1 MDPRKLPTLAALALL
16 GALAA
21 VVPTGFVRGQD
32 EDEPE
37 TVSRGFAIPQTREA
51 RALAERA
58 EGHLAAQR
66 WSEAFTILQ
75 ELLTQHRGEVLLPP
89 GIERDVDEIA
99 REGAAVWARE
109 KLASLPAEARAL
121 YATRYGEESRQALE
135 VARRARDARAL
146 LEVARRYPLTPAA
159 AEAWWALGD
168 LEYELGE
175 QGSAAASWRRADA
188 LARLFPGERPASA
201 ARRLALASSIDAD
214 ARRTPALPGVE
225 SVAWSQAFARNDVL
239 TPFSSGSSNCVYPTV
254 TEDAVLVTD
263 TLRLYAYD
271 AWSGE
276 KRWESK
282 EPEGWALV
290 DRGQYRPNGS
300 RPLLRREFFEN
311 LHRRSL
317 MVRPAASAG
326 VAVAALQIPYSN
338 VYNDTYQNYEIT
350 NVIPERRLYAFDLRN
365 GRELW
370 NHRPPLEWDG
380 SSGPLEFQLSVAAP
394 PVIAGSRV
402 IVPYYRMQGR
412 VDLHVGCFDLY
423 SGERLWSSA
432 LMSGQMALNMFGRQ
446 LHEYNAPPVT
456 VVGDRVIVSTQ
467 LGSIA
472 ALDLQSGDI
481 VWQAL
486 YEQIPVPRASH
497 WEVVDR
503 PQVFA
508 TASPAVAGEIVICA
522 PIDSY
527 DFFALDLATG
537 ARLWSRPHSAL
548 RRPSRELIALLGAD
562 RERVWFS
569 GQRVVSVRAARGL
582 AEAAPTELQE
592 SSDVTNLSEWP
603 RPLLTEQ
610 HVLVATPNRRV
621 ALLRNALASEYAEAT
636 ADWDSGLRSG
646 NVARGD
652 GALFYATSG
661 ALFGVIDW
669 RAVEERFRVLC
680 EQSPD
685 DPQPALDW
693 ASVLERRAL
702 VEMEAGRSTSALE
715 LLARAREKVER
726 FAGPADDSL
735 RAPALAR
742 VFSLLLAES
751 RALELAADPAGA
763 LERLDRAAAIAP
775 NESAMVRVQVHRIDL
790 CELLAQYDRRASL
803 LAELGRIAADR
814 DMPLDWWTRRGAER
828 FSASVPKSSSSG
840 VLPVSLFVTL
850 EQARDA
856 RRRGDAAAEFRE
868 LHALLAAWGD
878 VEIPGEAPV
887 AASARIGELAETNKA
902 EHEPFERSAAEL
914 LAQARERSDSLALER
929 VAVLFPHTSAAL
941 DAARV
946 RLEQALETE
955 DWSTLVQGVQ
965 RAIPDDWSPEVA
977 RDSELQSL
985 MVLRAA
991 LEELGN
997 LPLAAALARRAARA
1011 RPELASDL
1019 PRDAQRKLDDLAQA
1033 LPQDPILPG
1042 RPMSTELAHYD
1053 GKDTSAYFGMG
1064 QMSLL
1069 GHFEAPAPGA
1079 GRRWIQIQLQRTG
1092 RVEILQACDAGNPN
1106 IAVWTQTLE
1115 NGSVRPTARAALA
1128 ADMLVLGGTS
1138 QVTGLDPTH
1147 GTVRWRWSA
1156 GGARIEHHVA
1166 LGGLVIVATRGADGR
1181 ASLVALEPRSG
1192 IALWERPVPTG
1203 LWGHRPVL
1211 GVDELVLLPSD
1222 WAQTPAVVLDPFT
1235 GSRTRIFRLPA
1246 HVSEADAAGA
1256 WIEGGRLFL
1265 PAFPKS
1271 SSPGER
1277 DCLTAWDLETGV
1289 RAWRVPCEEA
1299 AEFDSIVRSGEQLY
1313 LVYLATGKG
1322 PGTIV
1327 EVNPRIGAARKIAG
1341 IEIDAD
1347 DVLVG
1352 VRRHSV
1358 AESETGLLFVRTPS
1372 EDGQLTELVAYQ
1384 LPFGRKWVHRLQVPP
1399 TSLYNSGPMP
1409 MPLVGA
1415 TGVVV
1420 AYTESPRIRG
1430 QVSVPRTILMLLDR
1444 ESGAA
1449 RDTMQLP
1456 AELGPAEV
1464 LDLES
1469 FGPNLW
1475 VAGQGG
1481 VLRRARK

>member
-1 MDPRKLPTLAALALL
+1 MDTRKLRPLASLALL

-21 VVPTGFVRGQD
+21 VVPLCFARAQGQ
-32 EDEPE
+32 DEPE

-66 WSEAFTILQ
+66 WSEAFTLLQ

-89 GIERDVDEIA
+89 EIVQDVDEIA
-99 REGAAVWARE
+99 RQGAAVWARE
-109 KLASLPAEARAL
+109 KLASLPAEAREL
-121 YATRYGEESRQALE
+121 YATRYGEESRAALDI
-135 VARRARDARAL
+135 ARRARDPRAL

-159 AEAWWALGD
+159 ADAWWALGD
-168 LEYELGE
+168 LEFELGE
-175 QGSAAASWRRADA
+175 HASASAAWQRAES
-188 LARLFPGERPASA
+188 LARLFAGSPTPAA
-201 ARRLALASSIDAD
+201 ARRLELAGAMSTGSE
-214 ARRTPALPGVE
+214 RPPALPGRE
-225 SVAWSQAFARNDVL
+225 SVTWSQAFARNDVL
-239 TPFSSGSSNCVYPTV
+239 TPFSSGSSNCIYPAVVDDT
-254 TEDAVLVTD
+254 VLVTD
-263 TLRLYAYD
+263 TLRLHAFD

-276 KRWESK
+276 KRWESP
-282 EPEGWALV
+282 EPAGWTLV

-311 LHRRSL
+311 LHKRSL

-326 VAVAALQIPYSN
+326 VAVAALQIPYSD

-350 NVIPERRLYAFDLRN
+350 NVIPERRLYAFDLRT

-380 SSGPLEFQLSVAAP
+380 DSGPLEHQLSVAAP

-456 VVGDRVIVSTQ
+456 VVGERVIVSTQ

-472 ALDLQSGDI
+472 ALDLQSGDVI
-481 VWQAL
+481 WQAL
-486 YEQIPVPRASH
+486 YQQIPVPRASH
-497 WEVVDR
+497 WEIVDR

-508 TASPAVAGEIVICA
+508 TAPPVVDGDVVVCA

-527 DFFALDLATG
+527 VFFALDLVTG
-537 ARLWSRPHSAL
+537 ARIWSRPHSAL

-562 RERVWFS
+562 AERVWFS

-582 AEAAPTELQE
+582 ASTAPTELQE
-592 SSDVTNLSEWP
+592 SADVTNLSEWP
-603 RPLLTEQ
+603 RPLLTRDN
-610 HVLVATPNRRV
+610 VLVATPNRRV
-621 ALLRNALASEYAEAT
+621 ALLREALARELPDAT
-636 ADWDSGLRSG
+636 ADWEPGLRSG

-652 GALFYATSG
+652 GALFYSTSG

-669 RAVEERFRVLC
+669 RAVEERFRRQT
-680 EQSPD
+680 EESPD

-702 VEMEAGRSTSALE
+702 VEMETGQSGSALA
-715 LLARAREKVER
+715 LLSRARALVER
-726 FAGPADDSL
+726 FATPSDDSL

-763 LERLDRAAAIAP
+763 IERLDRAAALSPGDTAL
-775 NESAMVRVQVHRIDL
+775 VRVHVNRIDL
-790 CELLAQYDRRASL
+790 CELLDQHERRASL
-803 LAELGRIAADR
+803 LADLGRIASDR
-814 DMPLDWWTRRGAER
+814 DMPQDWWNRRGSGR
-828 FSASVPKSSSSG
+828 FSMSVPPSSSSG
-840 VLPVSLFVTL
+840 VLPVSLFVGFEL
-850 EQARDA
+850 ARDA
-856 RRRGDAAAEFRE
+856 RRRGDVAAELRE

-878 VEIPGEAPV
+878 VELPGDPSQ
-887 AASARIGELAETNKA
+887 AASARIGELAESNPA
-902 EHEPFERSAAEL
+902 EHAPYEERATAL
-914 LAQARERSDSLALER
+914 LAQARERLDSLALER
-929 VAVLFPHTSAAL
+929 VAVLYPHTTAAL

-946 RLEQALETE
+946 RLEQALDEQ
-955 DWSTLVQGVQ
+955 DWGTLVQGVQ

-991 LEELGN
+991 LEDLGN
-997 LPLAAALARRAARA
+997 LPLAAALARRVARV
-1011 RPELASDL
+1011 RPALASDL
-1019 PRDAQRKLDDLAQA
+1019 PRDSRRKFDDLSQS

-1064 QMSLL
+1064 QMALL
-1069 GHFEAPAPGA
+1069 GHFEAPAPGGA
-1079 GRRWIQIQLQRTG
+1079 RRWIQIQMQRTG
-1092 RVEILQACDAGNPN
+1092 RVEILQVCDAGNPN
-1106 IAVWTQTLE
+1106 VALWTQTLE
-1115 NGSVRPTARAALA
+1115 PGSVRPLTRAALA
-1128 ADMLVLGGTS
+1128 ADVLVLGGTTQMS
-1138 QVTGLDPTH
+1138 GLDPMH
-1147 GTVRWRWSA
+1147 GTVRWRWNAS
-1156 GGARIEHHVA
+1156 GARIEHHVA
-1166 LGGLVIVATRGADGR
+1166 LGGLVLVVTRSADGR
-1181 ASLVALEPRSG
+1181 ASLVALEPCSG
-1192 IALWERPVPTG
+1192 IALWERPVPQG
-1203 LWGHRPVL
+1203 LWAHRPVL
-1211 GVDELVLLPSD
+1211 GAEHLVLLPSD

-1235 GSRTRIFRLPA
+1235 GSRTRIFRLPG
-1246 HVSEADAAGA
+1246 HVNEADAAGA
-1256 WIEGGRLFL
+1256 WIEAGRLYL

-1277 DCLTAWDLETGV
+1277 DCLSAWELETGV
-1289 RAWRVPCEEA
+1289 RAWRVPCEED

-1313 LVYLATGKG
+1313 LVYLATGKA
-1322 PGTIV
+1322 PGAMV
-1327 EVNPRIGAARKIAG
+1327 EVHPRLGAARRIAG
-1341 IEIDAD
+1341 IELDAD

-1358 AESETGLLFVRTPS
+1358 AESESGMLFVRTPS
-1372 EDGQLTELVAYQ
+1372 ADGQVTELVAYQ
-1384 LPFGRKWVHRLQVPP
+1384 LPFGRKWVHRLQVSPA
-1399 TSLYNSGPMP
+1399 SLYNSGPMP
-1409 MPLVGA
+1409 MPLAGA
-1415 TGVVV
+1415 TAVAV
-1420 AYTESPRIRG
+1420 AYTETPRVRG

-1444 ESGAA
+1444 ESGEV

>member
-1 MDPRKLPTLAALALL
+1 MEARLVRTLAQLALL
-16 GALAA
+16 CAL
-21 VVPTGFVRGQD
+21 GGIVRAQD
-32 EDEPE
+32 DEPE

-66 WSEAFTILQ
+66 WSEAFTLLQ

-109 KLASLPAEARAL
+109 KLASLPADARAL
-121 YATRYGEESRQALE
+121 YATRYGEESREALDI
-135 VARRARDARAL
+135 ARRTRDARAL

-168 LEYELGE
+168 LEFELGE
-175 QGSAAASWRRADA
+175 QAAAHASWQRAEA
-188 LARLFPGERPASA
+188 LAKLFPGGLPEAA
-201 ARRLALASSIDAD
+201 ARRLSLARSLDVD
-214 ARRTPALPGVE
+214 GGREPALPGRE

-239 TPFSSGSSNCVYPTV
+239 TPFSSGSSNCIFPAV
-254 TEDAVLVTD
+254 TDDTVLVTD
-263 TLRLYAYD
+263 TLRLYAFD

-276 KRWESK
+276 KRWETG
-282 EPEGWALV
+282 EPAGWSLV

-317 MVRPAASAG
+317 MVRPAAAAG

-338 VYNDTYQNYEIT
+338 VYNDMYQNYEIT
-350 NVIPERRLYAFDLRN
+350 NVIPERRLYAFDVRN

-394 PVIAGSRV
+394 PVVAGSRV

-423 SGERLWSSA
+423 TGTRLWSSA

-446 LHEYNAPPVT
+446 LHEYNAAPVT
-456 VVGDRVIVSTQ
+456 VAGERVIVSTQ

-481 VWQAL
+481 IWQAL
-486 YEQIPVPRASH
+486 YQQIPVPRASH
-497 WEVVDR
+497 WEIVDR

-508 TASPAVAGEIVICA
+508 TASPAVAGEVVVCA

-548 RRPSRELIALLGAD
+548 RRPSRELLALLGAD

-569 GQRVVSVRAARGL
+569 GQRVVSVRAPRGL
-582 AEAAPTELQE
+582 AQAAPTELQE
-592 SSDVTNLSEWP
+592 SADVTNLSEWP
-603 RPLLTEQ
+603 RPLLAQ
-610 HVLVATPNRRV
+610 KHVLVATPNRRV
-621 ALLRNALASEYAEAT
+621 ALLRNALASEFAEAT
-636 ADWDSGLRSG
+636 AEWETGLRSG
-646 NVARGD
+646 NVALGD
-652 GALFYATSG
+652 GALFYTTSG

-669 RAVEERFRVLC
+669 RAVEERFRLQS
-680 EQSPD
+680 ERSPD
-685 DPQPALDW
+685 DPEPALDW

-702 VEMEAGRSTSALE
+702 VEMDAGRSETALQ

-726 FAGPADDSL
+726 FATPADDSL

-751 RALELAADPAGA
+751 RALELAAQPAGA
-763 LERLDRAAAIAP
+763 LERLDRAAALAP
-775 NESAMVRVQVHRIDL
+775 GDAALVRVHVHRIDL
-790 CELLAQYDRRASL
+790 CELLGEHERRAGL
-803 LAELGRIAADR
+803 LADLGRIAADR
-814 DMPLDWWTRRGAER
+814 DMPLDWWSRRGAER
-828 FSASVPKSSSSG
+828 FAASVPKSSSSG
-840 VLPVSLFVTL
+840 VLPVSLFVSL
-850 EQARDA
+850 ETARDA
-856 RRRGDAAAEFRE
+856 RRRADAAAEFRE
-868 LHALLAAWGD
+868 LHVLLAAWGD
-878 VEIPGEAPV
+878 VELPGDPAL
-887 AASARIGELAETNKA
+887 AASARIGELAKTQPL
-902 EHEPFERSAAEL
+902 EHEPYERRAAEL
-914 LAQARERSDSLALER
+914 LAEARERSDAQALER
-929 VAVLFPHTSAAL
+929 VAVLYPHTSAAL

-946 RLEQALETE
+946 RLEQALETQ
-955 DWSTLVQGVQ
+955 DWPTLVQGVQ

-985 MVLRAA
+985 VVLRAA

-997 LPLAAALARRAARA
+997 MQFAAALARRVARA
-1011 RPELASDL
+1011 RPSMTSDL
-1019 PRDAQRKLDDLAQA
+1019 PRDAGRKLDDLAQA
-1033 LPQDPILPG
+1033 LPQDPVVPA
-1042 RPMSTELAHYD
+1042 RPMSAELAHYD

-1069 GHFEAPAPGA
+1069 GHFEAPAPGG
-1079 GRRWIQIQLQRTG
+1079 GRRWMQLQVQRTG

-1106 IAVWTQTLE
+1106 VALWTQTLE
-1115 NGSVRPTARAALA
+1115 PGAIRPMTRAALA
-1128 ADMLVLGGTS
+1128 ADMLVLGGTTALS
-1138 QVTGLDPTH
+1138 GLDPLG
-1147 GTVRWRWSA
+1147 GTVRWRWDA
-1156 GGARIEHHVA
+1156 DGARIEHHVA
-1166 LGGLVIVATRGADGR
+1166 LGGLLVVVTRSADGR

-1192 IALWERPVPTG
+1192 MALWERPVPSG
-1203 LWGHRPVL
+1203 LWAHRPVL
-1211 GVDELVLLPSD
+1211 GPEHLVLLPSD

-1246 HVSEADAAGA
+1246 HVNEADAAGA
-1256 WIEGGRLFL
+1256 WIESGRLFL

-1277 DCLTAWDLETGV
+1277 DCLTAWELDTGV
-1289 RAWRVPCEEA
+1289 RAWRVPCEVDL
-1299 AEFDSIVRSGEQLY
+1299 EFDSIVRSGDQLY
-1313 LVYLATGKG
+1313 LAYLATGKANG
-1322 PGTIV
+1322 ALV
-1327 EVNPRIGAARKIAG
+1327 EVNPRIGAARRIAG
-1341 IEIDAD
+1341 IELDAD

-1358 AESETGLLFVRTPS
+1358 SESESGMLFVRTPS
-1372 EDGQLTELVAYQ
+1372 ADGQSTELVAHQ
-1384 LPFGRKWVHRLQVPP
+1384 LPFGRKWAHRLPVQPAA
-1399 TSLYNSGPMP
+1399 LYNSGPMP
-1409 MPLVGA
+1409 MPLVLA
-1415 TGVVV
+1415 SGVVV
-1420 AYTESPRIRG
+1420 AYTETPRVRG
-1430 QVSVPRTILMLLDR
+1430 QVSVPRTIFLLLDR